1 MFPRQLPRWLDYAL
15 SENTA
20 AAMFRGLQGL
30 SARWGELIAAA
41 QAVMGVYQD
50 LPMDDVESLYD
61 EQNVLPLIAASR
73 ILDAASQPPA
83 GLSEADC
90 QHLTVVAAVAF
101 AMYGNFPSATAVVRR
116 ILPTLPFDSQ

>member
-1 MFPRQLPRWLDYAL
+1 MSMLPGQLPRWLDYAL

-50 LPMDDVESLYD
+50 LPMGNVEPLYD

-73 ILDAASQPPA
+73 ILDAASQS
-83 GLSEADC
+83 LRF
-90 QHLTVVAAVAF
+90 LLAAPRAPVECRA
-101 AMYGNFPSATAVVRR
+101 R
-116 ILPTLPFDSQ
+116 LE